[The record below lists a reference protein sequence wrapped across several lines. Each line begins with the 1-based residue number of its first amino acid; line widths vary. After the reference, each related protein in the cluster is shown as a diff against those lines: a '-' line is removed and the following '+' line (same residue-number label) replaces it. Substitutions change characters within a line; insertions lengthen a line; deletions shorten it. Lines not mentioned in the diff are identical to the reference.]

1 MYVRVHKITYC
12 IHLKLLTYSITC
24 RCRLIDRCQ
33 ASCIAVTCAIAF
45 MLSRDP
51 EFYRGDECDVKA
63 VRDAAFSEAK
73 QCFAGLELEA
83 V

>member
-1 MYVRVHKITYC
+1 M
-12 IHLKLLTYSITC
+12 
-24 RCRLIDRCQ
+24 IDRCQ

-51 EFYRGDECDVKA
+51 KFYRGDECNVKA

-73 QCFAGLELEA
+73 QCFASLELEA
-83 V
+83 VRLEDLLYFCVIDVYSLLFVDP